1 MPFESLFNQLIKG
14 QRNISNTQTDRVSAA
29 IKNAAFECL
38 HTYDPKTEQNL
49 SKEEFEA
56 LKSLLR
62 EEDIIIQKSDKG
74 NSVVILNK
82 CDYIARCT
90 HGRTSC

>member
-1 MPFESLFNQLIKG
+1 M
-14 QRNISNTQTDRVSAA
+14 SAA

-62 EEDIIIQKSDKG
+62 EEDIIMQKSDKG

-82 CDYIARCT
+82 CDYIARMDELLADASKFKKLNKVKT
-90 HGRTSC
+90 INS